1 MRQDKQSSQ
10 SRIRAAAKA
19 LFANKGYEATT
30 IADITRA
37 AKTSHS
43 QFLKYYSGKEN
54 LRLEIIE
61 QQWSELTKAIIL
73 AIPSVPSA
81 TGKLVL
87 ALNMFVSV
95 LEADPEF
102 RAILLLERTATRDS
116 AGVAINPEFREF
128 IRLLEEIVTAMK
140 ADGEL
145 SPQLSAEALR
155 SALVASV
162 EGMMRDQLLAGR
174 GFPSQYS
181 VQQVRAIVA
190 IFVAAAC
197 DVQRPNTGLDP
208 SLQPPEIVRSRS
220 PEDEWIRYYLKLGD
234 TALNPSELS

>member
-1 MRQDKQSSQ
+1 MRQDKQSSR

-61 QQWSELTKAIIL
+61 QQWSELTKAISL

-81 TGKLVL
+81 AGKLTL
-87 ALNMFVSV
+87 ALNMFVTF
-95 LEADPEF
+95 LDADPEF
-102 RAILLLERTATRDS
+102 RAILLLEQTATRDS
-116 AGVAINPEFREF
+116 EGVAISPEFREF
-128 IRLLEEIVTAMK
+128 SRLLEEIVSAMK

-145 SPQLSAEALR
+145 SPQLNAQALQ
-155 SALVASV
+155 SALVASA
-162 EGMMRDQLLAGR
+162 EGMMRDQLLARR
-174 GFPSQYS
+174 GFPAAYS
-181 VQQVRAIVA
+181 LQQVREILAT
-190 IFVAAAC
+190 FVAAAC
-197 DVQRPNTGLDP
+197 DVQRPNTGLEA
-208 SLQPPEIVRSRS
+208 SLLPPEIVRSRS